1 MSKRWPDKIVIGL
14 TGNIAT
20 GKSVV
25 RRMLEH
31 FGVFG
36 IDADGLA
43 HRAISPIGPA
53 HKAVVETFGRWI
65 LTPEGQVDRARLGR
79 IVFSDPEAL
88 RQLEQIIH
96 PIVRQAIDLLIR
108 RAKQRVVVIEA
119 IKLIEAGLADDCDA
133 VWVVDAPLEVR
144 LERLM
149 RDRHLSE
156 AEARARI
163 AMQNPQAEKLAR
175 ATTVIDNG
183 DGYEETYRQV
193 QRALNAL
200 LGIAEPAVAPAPEA
214 VPAGELAIRRGS
226 PAEAGDIAAFIN
238 RVQGL
243 NLSRDDVLLRF
254 GQRAYALA
262 YVGNQIVGLAGWQV
276 ENLIAR
282 VDELVLAPHALPDKV
297 IAGLVEA
304 VEESANSLQSEI
316 ALLFLNN
323 KTPPAVRQAVQA
335 IGYEEKTP
343 ADLRVPDWREAA
355 EQHWSPDTIMAFK
368 RLRADRV
375 LKPI

>member
-53 HKAVVETFGRWI
+53 YKSVVETFGRWI
-65 LTPEGQVDRARLGR
+65 LTSEGQVDRARLGR

-88 RQLEQIIH
+88 RLLEQIVH

-144 LERLM
+144 IERLM
-149 RDRHLSE
+149 RDRRMSE

-183 DGYEETYRQV
+183 NGYEETYRQV
-193 QRALNAL
+193 RRALNAL
-200 LGIAEPAVAPAPEA
+200 LGIAEPVVAPPPEP
-214 VPAGELAIRRGS
+214 VPAGELAVRRGS
-226 PAEAGDIAAFIN
+226 PAEAGAIAAFLN

-243 NLSRDDVLLRF
+243 ALTRDDVLLRF

-262 YVGNQIVGLAGWQV
+262 YIGSQIVGLAGWQV

-282 VDELVLAPHALPDKV
+282 VDELALAPNAPVEKV
-297 IAGLVEA
+297 VAGLIEA

-323 KTPPAVRQAVQA
+323 NAPAAVREALQAA
-335 IGYEEKTP
+335 GYEHKTP
-343 ADLRVPDWREAA
+343 AELRVPDWREAA
-355 EQHWSPDTIMAFK
+355 EQHWSPDSIMVFK